1 MFHLALSKGGISL
14 FKRTSIV
21 KDIHVRSVSSSSV
34 FLIGDSTHITPR
46 TRALAVQRQA
56 ELFYGKEGDF
66 NQYPVFNKPMLKPKT
81 FEQVTFSKYNISPFI
96 KVNHIDILGVSAS
109 SVLHI
114 GSTKTYDAEA
124 RVKHIRQ
131 LFGTK
136 E

>member
-1 MFHLALSKGGISL
+1 M
-14 FKRTSIV
+14 FKRTSLV
-21 KDIHVRSVSSSSV
+21 KDIHVRSVSSSSI
-34 FLIGDSTHITPR
+34 FQIGDSTHITPR
-46 TRALAVQRQA
+46 SRALAVQRQA

-66 NQYPVFNKPMLKPKT
+66 NQYSVFNKPIPKPQT
-81 FEQVTFSKYNISPFI
+81 LEHVAFSKYNISPFI

-109 SVLHI
+109 AVLHI
-114 GSTKTYDAEA
+114 GSTKTFESEA